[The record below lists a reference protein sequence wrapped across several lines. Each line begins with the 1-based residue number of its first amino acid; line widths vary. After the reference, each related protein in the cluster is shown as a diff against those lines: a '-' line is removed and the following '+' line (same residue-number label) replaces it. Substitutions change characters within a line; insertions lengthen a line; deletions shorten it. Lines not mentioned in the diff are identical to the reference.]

1 MTLVNAGTPPAPGFV
16 DGGVHVFNE
25 EITLASQ
32 PTTDVIE
39 VARLPRGAIPLYGV
53 IETDTSLG
61 TATAAI
67 GIAGTT
73 GKYRAAATFRDRLLR
88 RHIWNFNKKRV
99 KLAQLSDAPVFGWT
113 HAYQL
118 PSDWV
123 RNIAVYPDP
132 AGINPTHDYEVE
144 GRSIVADHGDIYL
157 VYGARITDPNDFDEM
172 FREALAY
179 ALAVELAVPLAKS
192 ATLRDRMDE
201 AFQAYVMEAQTIDGQ
216 DDPPEYP
223 PESGW
228 ADVRN

>member
-1 MTLVNAGTPPAPGFV
+1 MT
-16 DGGVHVFNE
+16 
-25 EITLASQ
+25 S
-32 PTTDVIE
+32 E
-39 VARLPRGAIPLYGV
+39 VAICNAALAKVSNNRIA
-53 IETDTSLG
+53 SLSEG
-61 TATAAI
+61 STAGDLCNEMYERI
-67 GIAGTT
+67 
-73 GKYRAAATFRDRLLR
+73 RDRLLR

-99 KLAQLSDAPVFGWT
+99 KLAQLVQTPVFGWT

-144 GRSIVADHGDIYL
+144 GRTIAADHADIYL

-192 ATLRDRMDE
+192 ATLRDRMNE
-201 AFQAYVMEAQTIDGQ
+201 AFESYVMEAQTIDGQ
-216 DDPPEYP
+216 DDPPDYP
-223 PESGW
+223 PEPGW
-228 ADVRN
+228 ATVRN